1 MIHYYK
7 GDLLAVKRGIIVHGC
22 NAQGVMG
29 SGVAKAVKEMYP
41 GAFTQYSNDIM
52 TNWAGL
58 GDISV
63 YTPVP
68 NELIIVSAITQEFYG
83 REPNTRYVSYDAI
96 ELCFARVFE
105 LAENVGLT
113 VHIPYI
119 GAGLAQGNWGII
131 STIIESLQGNITVK
145 CWELESGNW
154 NEYLHSK

>member
-1 MIHYYK
+1 MILYQK
-7 GDLLAVKRGIIVHGC
+7 GNLLDVKRGIIVHGC
-22 NAQGVMG
+22 NSQGVMA
-29 SGVAKAVKEMYP
+29 SGVAKSVRAMYP
-41 GAFTQYSNDIM
+41 AAFTQYSHDI
-52 TNWAGL
+52 TTKHFGL

-63 YTPVP
+63 YTAEP

-96 ELCFARVFE
+96 DRCFARVFE

-145 CWELESGNW
+145 CWELE
-154 NEYLHSK
+154 